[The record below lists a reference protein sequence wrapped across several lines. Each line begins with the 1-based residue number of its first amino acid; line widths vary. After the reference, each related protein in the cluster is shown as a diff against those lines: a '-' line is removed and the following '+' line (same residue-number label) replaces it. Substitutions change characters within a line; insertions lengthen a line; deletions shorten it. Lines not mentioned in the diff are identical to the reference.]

1 MSQNENNQNSSGPNI
16 SWGKKLGYV
25 GTGVVIGIV
34 IYPFVKKTIAKVQPK
49 LDQWLDDLTGKA
61 EGFAE
66 KASDLVATAREKFK
80 GSFDAETKNGGNGH
94 DHKHDHDHDHDHN
107 EKGAAA
113 KKKPAKKAAKA
124 EKPAAKAKAEKSA
137 AKKKP
142 AKKK

>member
-1 MSQNENNQNSSGPNI
+1 MNQNENGNSSSNI

-66 KASDLVATAREKFK
+66 KASDLVAMAREKLK
-80 GSFDAETKNGGNGH
+80 GATDVETKASGNGH
-94 DHKHDHDHDHDHN
+94 DHKHDHDHDH
-107 EKGAAA
+107 GP
-113 KKKPAKKAAKA
+113 KKTSTGPRVQ
-124 EKPAAKAKAEKSA
+124 
-137 AKKKP
+137 
-142 AKKK
+142 